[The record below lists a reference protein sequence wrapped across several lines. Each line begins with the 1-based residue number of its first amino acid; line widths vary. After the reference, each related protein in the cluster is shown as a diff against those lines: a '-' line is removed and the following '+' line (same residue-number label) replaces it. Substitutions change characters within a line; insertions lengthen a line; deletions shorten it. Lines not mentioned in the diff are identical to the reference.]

1 MPHKVAFKSAG
12 KAQVSTL
19 VNVFSK
25 YKKKYAK
32 SIPPIIGTILIF
44 KLFPEEGAFGIHERP
59 IYWSWTILWYSLVPI
74 IGGILFAYL
83 PKMNPAFVMSSH
95 QSNFISEPIYHP
107 RSKNSGGSFWP
118 NTSASS

>member
-32 SIPPIIGTILIF
+32 SIPPIIGTRLYQRIV
-44 KLFPEEGAFGIHERP
+44 HD
-59 IYWSWTILWYSLVPI
+59 
-74 IGGILFAYL
+74 
-83 PKMNPAFVMSSH
+83 
-95 QSNFISEPIYHP
+95 Q
-107 RSKNSGGSFWP
+107 
-118 NTSASS
+118 